1 MILAELEVLIRQIE
15 VRRNKKIRTLRSGNI
30 VSSRSGRGLDF
41 KEVREYVIGDD
52 TRHIDWNVSSRMGEL
67 FVKEYHQENDRIV
80 YLFLDSS
87 ASMFT
92 GGAGKYTKYFIGF
105 QFMAFAT
112 LLFLHGGDRI
122 HLCSYSDKMEFI
134 SSPIKTKTQ
143 AYSILRNFYVKES
156 SSSTTNH
163 MIPFQFLKDK
173 VGRNTVSYII
183 SDFSNLPSM
192 DEYRSLLKLH
202 DLSGIKIYDNIEVLQ
217 SDIYKLFFVKHPES
231 KSGGKYES
239 NFAEDESRVKEY
251 FKANLLQLNTMEK
264 LGTPIVRYLSK

>member
-15 VRRNKKIRTLRSGNI
+15 IRRNKKLRTMRSGNI

-41 KEVREYVIGDD
+41 KEVREYIIGDD

-80 YLFLDSS
+80 YIFLDSS

-92 GGAGKYTKYFIGF
+92 GGAGEYTKYFIGF

-112 LLFLHGGDRI
+112 LLFLYGGDRI
-122 HLCSYSDKMEFI
+122 HLCLYSDKLESI

-143 AYSILRNFYVKES
+143 AYSILRKFYARES
-156 SSSTTNH
+156 SLSTTNH
-163 MIPFQFLKDK
+163 LLPFQYLKDR
-173 VGRNTVSYII
+173 VGRNTISYII
-183 SDFSNLPSM
+183 SDFSNLPNM
-192 DEYRSLLKLH
+192 DDYKSLLKIH
-202 DLSGIKIYDNIEVLQ
+202 DISGIKIFDNVEILQ
-217 SDIYKLFFVKHPES
+217 TDIYNLFYNKHPES

-239 NFAEDESRVKEY
+239 VYEKDQVQIKEF
-251 FKANLLQLNTMEK
+251 FKGNLLQLNTSEK
-264 LGTPIVRYLSK
+264 LGTPIVRYLTK